1 MIAQQ
6 IFVLV
11 CCAFAR
17 ASLGGDI
24 APVPMASSVPTA
36 RFLGQDPIDLRRS
49 AHALSNWLSAI
60 GLGISIRDVSIS
72 DSGKIISV
80 YVDIKEDYAFLV
92 VDFERQYGTSI
103 WERIIQKTASLL
115 QVAST
120 QVVIHAQYGCLE
132 GVAYRVPRKIASMHW
147 LSACGGA
154 SGSAPLRTANHAAI
168 SGKEALSASTVRLNT
183 KIISFLAGELG
194 TADNNIT
201 RLSLTPDYVEV
212 IVRGLKGRV
221 IHGGKQWERLQI
233 TVFITEAENHGVTLR
248 AIVDGRL
255 ASGLG
260 AYPADSQFTQDME
273 PAYSEDLSNFTKQLT
288 TSIRDYI
295 DSANRH

>member
-1 MIAQQ
+1 MGRSCRALIAQQ

-103 WERIIQKTASLL
+103 WERIIQKPRRFCKLRPPKLLFMHSTAALKASL
-115 QVAST
+115 
-120 QVVIHAQYGCLE
+120 IEC
-132 GVAYRVPRKIASMHW
+132 P
-147 LSACGGA
+147 
-154 SGSAPLRTANHAAI
+154 
-168 SGKEALSASTVRLNT
+168 VRLLLC
-183 KIISFLAGELG
+183 IGS
-194 TADNNIT
+194 
-201 RLSLTPDYVEV
+201 
-212 IVRGLKGRV
+212 
-221 IHGGKQWERLQI
+221 
-233 TVFITEAENHGVTLR
+233 LR
-248 AIVDGRL
+248 AVVHPVL
-255 ASGLG
+255 
-260 AYPADSQFTQDME
+260 
-273 PAYSEDLSNFTKQLT
+273 
-288 TSIRDYI
+288 
-295 DSANRH
+295 RH